1 MMTEKQ
7 IEFFELLQKMQQKNH
22 DLLPYLQ
29 GENLF
34 RGYLAPTQT
43 NWFEDLEREW
53 SEETSIISK
62 QFSVSGRAALLLG
75 IYHLSLSEIRKV

>member
-34 RGYLAPTQT
+34 RGIFGT
-43 NWFEDLEREW
+43 NANKL
-53 SEETSIISK
+53 
-62 QFSVSGRAALLLG
+62 V
-75 IYHLSLSEIRKV
+75 